1 MKKLYRVHQFAEL
14 AGVTVKALRHYDRLG
29 LLKPARSEAGYRLY
43 HIADLAL
50 LQQIIALKS
59 VGLPL
64 KHIRTLLDRDPLP
77 LVATF
82 RQQRQVLEDRRRVLD
97 RAIEALTAAEAALL
111 SGASSTTAILQE
123 VIRVMALQDID
134 VMKKYY
140 SEEAWAQWRY
150 HYEDWPPDE
159 WRALYRDIIAAIDS
173 DPTSLPAQTLADRW
187 LRVVQDASPQAAIRS
202 GLIKAWADREHWPA
216 SLKRRVAEYDI
227 ERATRFMG
235 EVLWERWE
243 AERLERE
250 RAGAPA
256 PPHVSE
262 SQRALFREWSAIL
275 GADPGCPEAQALVS
289 RWRALMDAQTGGDE
303 EIKREMLEAFSRRRQ
318 WPNGMRRY
326 IASLYDVDVDT
337 WQRVTDFIERAGA
350 TLP

>member
-1 MKKLYRVHQFAEL
+1 MEKRYRVQQFAEL

-29 LLKPARSEAGYRLY
+29 LLRPARSEAGYRLY
-43 HIADLAL
+43 SSGDLAR
-50 LQQIIALKS
+50 LQQIVALKS

-77 LVATF
+77 LIATF
-82 RQQRQVLEDRRRVLD
+82 RQQRAALEDKRQLLD
-97 RAIEALTAAEAALL
+97 RTIQALTEAETALE

-123 VIRVMALQDID
+123 VIRIMDVQDLD

-140 SEEAWAQWRY
+140 SDEAWAEWKH
-150 HYEDWPPDE
+150 HYDDWPPEE
-159 WRALYRDIIAAIDS
+159 WRALYRDIIAAIDT
-173 DPTSLPAQTLADRW
+173 DPKGSVAQALADRW
-187 LRVVQDASPQAAIRS
+187 LSVVQGASLHAAIRT
-202 GLIKAWADREHWPA
+202 GLIKAWADHAHWPA
-216 SLKRRVAEYDI
+216 FLKRRVADYDI

-235 EVLWERWE
+235 EALWERWE

-256 PPHVSE
+256 PPRVTE
-262 SQRALFREWSAIL
+262 SQRMLFREWSAIL
-275 GADPGCPEAQALVS
+275 GSDPRSPEAQALAA
-289 RWRALMDAQTGGDE
+289 RWRALLDAQTGGDE
-303 EIKREMLEAFSRRRQ
+303 EIKRDMLDALSRRRQ

-326 IASLYDVDVDT
+326 VASLYDVDVDT
-337 WQRVTDFIERAGA
+337 WQRVTDFIERVGA